1 MGSSPPKQN
10 QQIPSG
16 SADRALDMMT
26 EQKLLSQQRLERYF
40 NQSAQR
46 ERNVSPFLRRES
58 SPAHLGS
65 KENQKKL
72 YKQSPFVEED
82 EEEES
87 GGRDSPKKR
96 NKRKK
101 STGAIGKIVKKLS
114 SKKGEKPTIK
124 NAKRLST
131 SSSNLEE
138 LLKNIRK
145 SQSMEQIHGKKNALT
160 VNGGQGR
167 VTTPVPSP
175 GATPR
180 MTKGF
185 FKARRNS
192 EPDLENGEELLTI
205 ESIIY
210 YFNGISKR
218 QLLASLLHVL
228 I

>member
-1 MGSSPPKQN
+1 
-10 QQIPSG
+10 
-16 SADRALDMMT
+16 
-26 EQKLLSQQRLERYF
+26 
-40 NQSAQR
+40 
-46 ERNVSPFLRRES
+46 
-58 SPAHLGS
+58 
-65 KENQKKL
+65 
-72 YKQSPFVEED
+72 
-82 EEEES
+82 
-87 GGRDSPKKR
+87 
-96 NKRKK
+96 
-101 STGAIGKIVKKLS
+101 LS

-192 EPDLENGEELLTI
+192 EPDLENGEELLI
-205 ESIIY
+205 AYDSRINYLCIIN